1 MNLAHQQPKW
11 GSCQEKSNEEDK
23 AADLKSNHL
32 SISRPGGGYQPQLA
46 EPCSTL
52 YNPFW
57 PDNNISSNN
66 NFVKALLT
74 DHNHCRVYLDRLLRN
89 YCFFSGWCWRSSSA
103 FTSHLLLLVGMLR
116 GYFTA
121 RGRCSWRVGA
131 NWPEGGGGSVEGGF
145 GRRGLASYI
154 LGSGVLPQT
163 CFHVRCLLP
172 NSFSSFLL
180 VPLQYLVTIERM
192 TKSSWEHI
200 LLNIS
205 NTWTRLRDRVDLEFT
220 HVDVCT
226 SKSLAGQREVMYTL
240 MGEGALVGS
249 WTQILNIL
257 YSHLY

>member
-1 MNLAHQQPKW
+1 MNSAHQQPKW
-11 GSCQEKSNEEDK
+11 GRCEEEGNEEDK

-89 YCFFSGWCWRSSSA
+89 YCFFLGWCWRSCSA
-103 FTSHLLLLVGMLR
+103 FTSHLLLLAGMLR

-154 LGSGVLPQT
+154 WGVECFLKLVFMLGV
-163 CFHVRCLLP
+163 CFQIL
-172 NSFSSFLL
+172 FLL
-180 VPLQYLVTIERM
+180 FCLFLY
-192 TKSSWEHI
+192 
-200 LLNIS
+200 NI
-205 NTWTRLRDRVDLEFT
+205 
-220 HVDVCT
+220 
-226 SKSLAGQREVMYTL
+226 
-240 MGEGALVGS
+240 
-249 WTQILNIL
+249 
-257 YSHLY
+257 